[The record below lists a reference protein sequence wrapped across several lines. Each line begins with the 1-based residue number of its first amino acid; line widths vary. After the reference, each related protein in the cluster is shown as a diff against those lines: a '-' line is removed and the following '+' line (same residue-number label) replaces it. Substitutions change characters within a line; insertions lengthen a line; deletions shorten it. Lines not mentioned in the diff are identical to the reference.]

1 MLTDLTHN
9 KIIRDTITDEFIK
22 NVNSVLVPIAEG
34 VFGESAITLQMYED
48 HLSDGFKK
56 DGRWCYPFTVL
67 TDDGAR
73 TLWVSWTV
81 DKKHFAG
88 GVPYSYVGEAPMD
101 FELMHSVP
109 PEFSDKL
116 VGRSIYATSD
126 GYLKVRLQTVSE
138 DPLFLSGKYS
148 QTFIDEMAKQLT
160 DAVCT
165 AMSVS
170 GLNTSCL
177 SLQMLFTPE
186 TYMEHTSENVTYRRL
201 RLTDRTSAPRDFW
214 IKWTR
219 TNSAAAYSVSDA
231 PAPGTVRFE
240 LGEDVPQKIREREYR
255 FLLET
260 DADKYQSS
268 MSRKNITEWR
278 ELIKRAVKRGEL
290 EKVELGKFGAD
301 SSDDLLS
308 AMLADVV
315 PDKKAP
321 TDEIPETNADDALQ
335 NALKSILED
344 PAVEY
349 EPDEEPDTG
358 EDGFD
363 QDAAAPEVAD
373 TDAPGGEVPDEDEA
387 DTEDTAEEKEYE
399 EYEEDEENGEEEPP
413 FDYTEEDSAGD
424 DGDGSIAE
432 IKNDI
437 ADVKNVLKIE
447 ENKEKDDEKPLVDEM
462 KEKMMR
468 AEIEAKVRLEYESIA
483 RIKAEKEAKRL
494 LEEQEK
500 LRRENERLVAEAKRT
515 EQARAREEAERKERE
530 DRLKAEIE
538 AKVRAEAR
546 EKERLAEAAMLAI
559 EEKRRLE
566 AEKAEQMRLAA
577 EKERIKEAERRAEV
591 ERQRLEEQRRVEAE
605 RIRKEAEERAAAEK
619 AARQVPAPQADA
631 KQKYVFVSKKVT
643 FFFRNHIDPNITDS
657 MEEIIRKT
665 LEKLSKT
672 DVPINIKAS
681 VVDEMTVCLDF
692 VKIPADEEEL
702 LIKIVQA
709 LGNGNIGISKAKVE
723 Q

>member
-9 KIIRDTITDEFIK
+9 KIISDTITDEFIE
-22 NVNSVLVPIAEG
+22 NVNSVLVPMVEG
-34 VFGESAITLQMYED
+34 VFGESAIALQMYED
-48 HLSDGFKK
+48 YLSDGFKL

-67 TDDGAR
+67 TDNGAR

-88 GVPYSYVGEAPMD
+88 GVPYSYTGKAPMD
-101 FELMHSVP
+101 FTLMHSVP
-109 PEFSDKL
+109 SELSDKL
-116 VGRSIYATSD
+116 VGRNTYATSD

-160 DAVCT
+160 DAISV

-201 RLTDRTSAPRDFW
+201 RLTDRASAPRDFW

-219 TNSAAAYSVSDA
+219 TNSATAYSVSDS
-231 PAPGTVRFE
+231 PTPGTVCFE
-240 LGEDVPQKIREREYR
+240 LGEDVPQKVREREYR
-255 FLLET
+255 FLLGT

-268 MSRKNITEWR
+268 MSRKSITEWR

-290 EKVELGKFGAD
+290 ERIELDGFGTDGAAE
-301 SSDDLLS
+301 SDDILN

-315 PDKKAP
+315 LDKRVTA
-321 TDEIPETNADDALQ
+321 DEIPETNGDDALQ

-344 PAVEY
+344 PTLADVDDESDA
-349 EPDEEPDTG
+349 PDGEMTDDSESADDADVPPFDCDA
-358 EDGFD
+358 EDGGDEPPFD
-363 QDAAAPEVAD
+363 CDK
-373 TDAPGGEVPDEDEA
+373 DEA
-387 DTEDTAEEKEYE
+387 EDTAESDDGAFA
-399 EYEEDEENGEEEPP
+399 EDEG
-413 FDYTEEDSAGD
+413 
-424 DGDGSIAE
+424 IAE
-432 IKNDI
+432 ISNDI
-437 ADVKNVLKIE
+437 ADVKNALKIE
-447 ENKEKDDEKPLVDEM
+447 ENKENDDKTPLADEM
-462 KEKMMR
+462 KEKMIR
-468 AEIEAKVRLEYESIA
+468 AEIEAKVRLEYESVA
-483 RIKAEKEAKRL
+483 RMKAEEEARKLQEEKER
-494 LEEQEK
+494 
-500 LRRENERLVAEAKRT
+500 LRRENERLVAEAKRA
-515 EQARAREEAERKERE
+515 EEARAREEAARKERE

-577 EKERIKEAERRAEV
+577 ERERLKEAERRAQEERLRV
-591 ERQRLEEQRRVEAE
+591 EEERRAEAE
-605 RIRKEAEERAAAEK
+605 RIRREAEALAAAQRE
-619 AARQVPAPQADA
+619 AQISDASAD
-631 KQKYVFVSKKVT
+631 KKPKYTFISKRAT
-643 FFFRNHIDPNITDS
+643 FFFRNHIDPNITDA

-692 VKIPADEEEL
+692 VRIPAEEEEL
-702 LIKIVQA
+702 LIKIIQA
-709 LGNGNIGISKAKVE
+709 LGNGNIGIAKAKVE